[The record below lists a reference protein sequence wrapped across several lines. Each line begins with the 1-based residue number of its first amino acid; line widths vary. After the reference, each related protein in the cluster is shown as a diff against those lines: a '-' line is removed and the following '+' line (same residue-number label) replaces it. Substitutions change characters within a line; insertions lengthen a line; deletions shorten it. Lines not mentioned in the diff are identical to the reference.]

1 MISVKIT
8 ISEID
13 YEKSFVNLFP
23 IGMQKCREIENPNLA
38 VRFLLKTGDAFMTA
52 ALGILNLMG
61 EKSKSELLC
70 GLVNLYC
77 REILS
82 ALNGLLQ
89 KDEMGR
95 TICIGDI
102 YMAQDS
108 EGRLSLAGRNI
119 QVDYG
124 SLMKNDTVKQK
135 ISDYAG
141 KVIKKTMFRGSDVFR
156 KVVEDTV
163 GSVAEFAVGAAPNMA
178 EKKILSVMNK
188 EKNKNRLLH
197 MAEQILAEKELCVR
211 LEDFVFVQEMPSE
224 IQGKTV
230 VEDAKE
236 RKFELSEELEGELL
250 DAAARYLKML
260 LENGVSESDADLKK

>member
-13 YEKSFVNLFP
+13 YEKNFSNMFP
-23 IGMQKCREIENPNLA
+23 IGIQKCRKMENPNLA
-38 VRFLLKTGDAFMTA
+38 VRFLLKTGDASMAA
-52 ALGILNLMG
+52 ALGILNLMD
-61 EKSKSELLC
+61 EKSKGELLC
-70 GLVNLYC
+70 ELVNLYC

-82 ALNGLLQ
+82 ALNGLLK
-89 KDEMGR
+89 KDEIGR

-108 EGRLSLAGRNI
+108 EGRLSLIGRNI

-124 SLMKNDTVKQK
+124 SLIKNDTVKQK

-141 KVIKKTMFRGSDVFR
+141 KAIKKTMFGGSDMFR
-156 KVVEDTV
+156 KVVEDAV
-163 GSVAEFAVGAAPNMA
+163 GSVTEFAVGVAPDVA
-178 EKKILSVMNK
+178 EKKVLSVMNK
-188 EKNKNRLLH
+188 EENKNRLLH
-197 MAEQILAEKELCVR
+197 MAEQVLEEKGLCVG
-211 LEDFVFVQEMPSE
+211 LEDFVFVQEMVSG

-236 RKFELSEELEGELL
+236 RKFGLSKELEEELL
-250 DAAARYLKML
+250 DAVAKYLKML
-260 LENGVSESDADLKK
+260 LENGVSESDMALKN